1 MSAHWLKTFNTAIA
15 AALSILLSSCSGLK
29 VPNTLFITFGASW
42 ANFKDDREGVT
53 SFMAK
58 YSEAFQRSNPQTQI
72 VYITYPNS
80 EFIKQISLDSKLNLG
95 PDLVIVRGI
104 NGILSRDLLT
114 KKIITTLPDE
124 KYFNAIYNTQIQY
137 TAKDNGNYSFAPLV
151 INAQL
156 ACFNNTKIKQSP
168 ETIQG
173 LEALSA
179 RGHKIGISSDP
190 FSLLWTAGTQ
200 GAITEISSIGNQIT
214 GDQQKYPAIQAWLKW
229 LHKAAL
235 YQNII
240 FEPNDLLL
248 KNFKDKKLDWIT
260 CWGDQFEDLK
270 NKLGSTLSI
279 AALPN
284 GSQSKASP
292 AIQTFGF
299 ALGKNS
305 SQSQRRMALKYI
317 KTTVNTIAQRKL
329 QLGDTG
335 FLAANQS
342 VSIPPESSKKLNT
355 LNTALTEQH
364 NYYSKEW
371 PGVYRWLGLRKKD
384 TQSLV
389 KRYQKLSSAFS
400 ELTNGY
406 LNVDEAYKIITST
419 ITN

>member
-1 MSAHWLKTFNTAIA
+1 
-15 AALSILLSSCSGLK
+15 
-29 VPNTLFITFGASW
+29 
-42 ANFKDDREGVT
+42 
-53 SFMAK
+53 MAK
-58 YSEAFQRSNPQTQI
+58 YTEAFQRSNPQTQI

-114 KKIITTLPDE
+114 KNIITTLPDE
-124 KYFNAIYNTQIQY
+124 KYFNDIYNTQIQY
-137 TAKDNGNYSFAPLV
+137 TAKDNGNYSFAPIV
-151 INAQL
+151 INTQF

-190 FSLLWTAGTQ
+190 FALLWTAGTQ

-229 LHKAAL
+229 VHKAAL

-248 KNFKDKKLDWIT
+248 KNFKDNKLDWIT
-260 CWGDQFEDLK
+260 CWGDQFEDLN

-342 VSIPPESSKKLNT
+342 VSIPPESSKKLNA